1 MTNLIKA
8 ADKNIRLKQKVVGVV
23 LLFMAAG
30 VALYG
35 FVSYEQEPTQQVEVL
50 SVKDLNKTEQQKHDN
65 AVKRF
70 TSTDYG
76 KPMPPMEFDN
86 KGNVTN

>member
-8 ADKNIRLKQKVVGVV
+8 ADKNMRLKQKVGGVV
-23 LLFMAAG
+23 LLLLGAS

-35 FVSYEQEPTQQVEVL
+35 FVSYEQKQQVEI
-50 SVKDLNKTEQQKHDN
+50 EQQKHEADI
-65 AVKRF
+65 KRF

-76 KPMPPMEFDN
+76 KPIPPMEFN
-86 KGNVTN
+86 